1 MILGHQ
7 LVGSGKEGVIVF
19 NDWLAD
25 CSSWKPMHPYL
36 DTKTFTYAFTDLRGY
51 GASRELTGAYNAQEA
66 ADDAFALADHLNWD
80 RFHIVGF
87 SMTGMVVERMVV
99 DRPQRIRSEI
109 AVGPVS
115 AAAVPMAKQDKEFF
129 LSTLQSDDAVREL
142 AARISNYK
150 LSKQWL
156 DHKLMLARTTRNQAA
171 VPHYF
176 KMWTEGDFSEEVRKA
191 RPQVPLLVV
200 VGEWDQEAFL
210 EPRMRD
216 TFMAWHPKSELIVIR
231 NCGHCPMQETP
242 IYSATLVENFM
253 KRYAD

>member
-1 MILGHQ
+1 MVLGHQ
-7 LVGSGKEGVIVF
+7 LVGSGREGVIVF

-36 DTKTFTYAFTDLRGY
+36 DTETFTYAFTDLRGY
-51 GASRELTGAYNAQEA
+51 GASRDLTGEYSAKEA
-66 ADDAFALADHLNWD
+66 ANDAFAVADHLKWD
-80 RFHIVGF
+80 RFHIIGF
-87 SMTGMVVERMVV
+87 SMTGMVVERMVL
-99 DRPQRIRSEI
+99 DQPARIKSEI

-115 AAAVPMAKQDKEFF
+115 AAAVPMSKEDKAFF
-129 LSTLQSDDAVREL
+129 LSTLESDDSVREL

-156 DHKLMLARTTRNQAA
+156 DHKLMLARTTRNPA
-171 VPHYF
+171 VVPGYF

-191 RPQVPLLVV
+191 RPTVPLLVV

-216 TFMAWHPKSELIVIR
+216 TFMAWHSKAELIVIR
-231 NCGHCPMQETP
+231 NCGHCPMQEAP
-242 IYSATLVENFM
+242 VYLATLTERFM